1 MSKYG
6 YLKNLHLTEKQQ
18 KVLDFIIENKGKDLS
33 AQEIAKHLGYKE
45 SNHVTNIIRKFLLLG
60 YLTKHGEGKNVKY
73 RNENN

>member
-33 AQEIAKHLGYKE
+33 PQEIAEHLGYKE
-45 SNHVTNIIRKFLLLG
+45 SNQVTKIIQKFLRLG
-60 YLTKHGEGKNVKY
+60 YLIKHGEGRNVKY